1 MYGKRVVLA
10 EYFTTEELT
19 LLFIVRADFE
29 EPEVVEIKT
38 PLDEIRQFVTKSF
51 GVAEGSSKVRDLN
64 LDELQARF
72 GPFIE
77 PILPWTD
84 EGDIVWL
91 VPHDALH
98 YLPLHAIKVE
108 GRYLVE
114 RNPVCYTPSASVMK
128 YCHAKRK
135 PEEQRGGQALVLGD
149 PDGTLPNSRS
159 EAFAVSEV
167 LGIEPHIGPNAQK
180 AQVVQALK
188 DENQRQAIDIL
199 HFACHGRFDPFQ
211 PLRSGLQLA
220 DDTLTAEEIFGLE
233 MRADLVTLSACES
246 GVSERRPG
254 DELIGL
260 MRALIYAGTP
270 SVVLSLWEVD
280 DVSTELLMTRFYELR
295 AQGMNKAESLQQ
307 AQRFVRDLTAAD
319 VLTHYENVSAH
330 LAPGSD
336 AERIRLVHQGQR
348 SVYRAL
354 LRAEHELGDRPDL
367 DYHLFAHPYYWAPFV
382 LVGDWK

>member
-1 MYGKRVVLA
+1 MHSKRVVLA

-38 PLDEIRQFVTKSF
+38 PLDEIRQFVTANF
-51 GVAEGSSKVRDLN
+51 GVAEGGSKVRDLN

-84 EGDIVWL
+84 EDDIVWL

-108 GRYLVE
+108 GQYLVE

-135 PEEQRGGQALVLGD
+135 PAEQRGGQALVLGD

-159 EAFAVSEV
+159 EAFAVSEF

-180 AQVVQALK
+180 TLVVQALK

-199 HFACHGRFDPFQ
+199 HFACHGRFDPYQ
-211 PLRSGLQLA
+211 PLRSGVQLA

-319 VLTHYENVSAH
+319 VLTYYGNVSAH
-330 LAPGSD
+330 LDPDSN
-336 AERIRLVHQGQR
+336 AERIGLVHQGQR

-354 LRAEHELGDRPDL
+354 LRAEHELGDRPGL

-382 LVGDWK
+382 LIGDWK